1 MLFPGGRLPLRL
13 FERRYL
19 DMASACMRNRSPFG
33 VCLIREGA
41 EVGPAAT
48 PHDVGTLA
56 TIAQW
61 DMQQLGVLQIIAAGG
76 QRFRV
81 RASTTDN
88 ELLRADVDLLPA
100 ENDSGIPASG
110 AICVRLLERVI
121 AEQPDLLEP
130 PHRLDSSAWVGARLA
145 ELLPLPLELKQEL
158 LETDGPAR
166 VERLSALLRKAS

>member
-1 MLFPGGRLPLRL
+1 VLFPGGRLPLRL

-56 TIAQW
+56 TIAEW
-61 DMQQLGVLQIIAAGG
+61 DMQQLGVLQIVAAGG

-81 RASTTDN
+81 RASRTEN
-88 ELLRADVDLLPA
+88 ELIRADVDILPVEGDGPVPPDCA
-100 ENDSGIPASG
+100 L
-110 AICVRLLERVI
+110 CVRLLERVI
-121 AEQPDLLEP
+121 AEQPDLLER

-145 ELLPLPLELKQEL
+145 ELLPLPLALKQEL
-158 LETDGPAR
+158 LEADGLAR
-166 VERLSALLRKAS
+166 LERLSGLLKKEP

>member
-56 TIAQW
+56 TIAEW
-61 DMQQLGVLQIIAAGG
+61 DMQQLGVLQIVAAGG

-81 RASTTDN
+81 RASRTEN
-88 ELLRADVDLLPA
+88 ELIRADVDILPVEGDGPVPPDCA
-100 ENDSGIPASG
+100 L
-110 AICVRLLERVI
+110 CVRLLERVI
-121 AEQPDLLEP
+121 AEQPDLLER

-145 ELLPLPLELKQEL
+145 ELLPLPLALKQEL
-158 LETDGPAR
+158 LEADGLAR
-166 VERLSALLRKAS
+166 LERLSGLLKKEP